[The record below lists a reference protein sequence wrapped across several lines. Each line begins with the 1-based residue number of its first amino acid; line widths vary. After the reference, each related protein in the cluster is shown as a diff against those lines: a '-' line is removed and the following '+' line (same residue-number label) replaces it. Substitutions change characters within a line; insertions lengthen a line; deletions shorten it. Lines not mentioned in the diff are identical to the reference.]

1 MKPTAAPA
9 RRKHKARITIFA
21 SIGSAIERV
30 RGTANVLAGDAAL
43 TGSASVGFRIMGAP
57 YLT

>member
-1 MKPTAAPA
+1 MKPTTAPA

-21 SIGSAIERV
+21 SIGRAIERV
-30 RGTANVLAGDAAL
+30 RGSANAFAGDAGL